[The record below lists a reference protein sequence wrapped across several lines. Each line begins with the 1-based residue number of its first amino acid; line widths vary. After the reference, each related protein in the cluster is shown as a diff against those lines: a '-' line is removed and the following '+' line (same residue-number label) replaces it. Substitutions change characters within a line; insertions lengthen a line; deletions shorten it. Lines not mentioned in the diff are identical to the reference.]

1 MLNITATVAFII
13 FLIIL
18 FIFFIGSI
26 VLIYHFRRFRLSWE
40 HHRTLL
46 AVFIIISLLFAV
58 IEFSIFFS
66 IDWQSMRASIE
77 NNFQDNSIPYPNDY
91 Y

>member
-1 MLNITATVAFII
+1 MIIIAFII

-18 FIFFIGSI
+18 FIFFVGSI
-26 VLIYHFRRFRLSWE
+26 VLVYHFRRFRLSWE
-40 HHRTLL
+40 HYRTLL
-46 AVFIIISLLFAV
+46 AVFVIISLLF
-58 IEFSIFFS
+58 IILEFSIFAL

-77 NNFQDNSIPYPNDY
+77 NNFQDNSVPYLNDY

>member
-1 MLNITATVAFII
+1 MLNITTAVAFVI

-18 FIFFIGSI
+18 FIFFVGSI

-46 AVFIIISLLFAV
+46 AVFVIISLLF
-58 IEFSIFFS
+58 IILEFSIFTS

-77 NNFQDNSIPYPNDY
+77 NNFQDNSIPLPK
-91 Y
+91 